1 MRCDINT
8 TAIYNQFIDEVSGG
22 VIQAAGYHDDGT
34 IKYEAGELS
43 APKKKTVNVDL
54 QQVDW

>member
-1 MRCDINT
+1 M
-8 TAIYNQFIDEVSGG
+8 SGG

-34 IKYEAGELS
+34 IRYEAGELS
-43 APKKKTVNVDL
+43 VPKKKTVGVDL